1 MEYELQ
7 LTQNKDHCR
16 VRFPAMASLCEIL
29 IDSQDTQLALKLGHL
44 ARDEAQR
51 IEQKFSRYR
60 DDNIVAQINTS
71 DGKSI
76 SVDEEMALM
85 LSFATTLWELSEGR
99 FDITSGVLRTVW
111 TFDGSD
117 RLPTQ
122 QQVAEVK
129 QRVGWEKV
137 QWQAPSLTLP
147 AGMEIDLGGIG
158 KEYAVDKVS
167 ELLNQ
172 HWQGSVLVNFGGDL
186 RCNLA
191 RQSGSGWH
199 VGIEKVHADEA
210 QTFIELKEGG
220 LATSGD
226 QRRFLQKDNVR
237 YSHILDPRTGWPIT
251 GAPHSITAIAP
262 TCLQAGMFSSLAMLM
277 GSDAESFLNE
287 QDVRFWSIR

>member
-16 VRFPAMASLCEIL
+16 VSFPAMASLCEIL
-29 IDSQDTQLALKLGHL
+29 IDSQDTQLALTLGHL

-51 IEQKFSRYR
+51 IERKFSRYR
-60 DDNIVAQINTS
+60 DDNIVAQINS
-71 DGKSI
+71 SQGHPI
-76 SVDEEMALM
+76 AVDEEMALM
-85 LSFATTLWELSEGR
+85 LSFATTLWELSDGR
-99 FDITSGVLRTVW
+99 FDITSGVLRKVW

-117 RLPTQ
+117 RLPTE
-122 QQVAEVK
+122 QQVAEVQ

-137 QWQAPSLTLP
+137 QWHPPTLTLP

-167 ELLNQ
+167 ELLAQ
-172 HWQGSVLVNFGGDL
+172 HWDGSILVNFGGDL

-191 RQSGSGWH
+191 RRSGSGWQ
-199 VGIEKVHADEA
+199 VGIEKVHANDT
-210 QTFIELKEGG
+210 QTFVELKDGG

-237 YSHILDPRTGWPIT
+237 YSHILDPRNGWPIT
-251 GAPHSITAIAP
+251 TAPHSITTIAP

-277 GSDAESFLNE
+277 GSDAETFLNK
-287 QDVRFWSIR
+287 QSIRFWSIR